1 MVDIKTILIVLATVA
16 LGAFGCAAEEEKPL
30 EKAEEEVGL
39 DEIDAD
45 QKISRCMQ
53 QHDLPEQHSVFRG
66 PSSEGPA
73 GPVQFVGESV
83 KFAQCEWP
91 PPAYAEA
98 DGYYEIEITAV
109 EGPGR
114 SEAEGETV
122 VDRISAPCQRLR
134 LSYSFAHMD
143 VRERRTFEVTADSIV
158 TWEGE
163 PWRGNVPGDLK
174 FYSERDEFVVVRS
187 LRSTADSVTCVS

>member
-1 MVDIKTILIVLATVA
+1 MLLMLLVA
-16 LGAFGCAAEEEKPL
+16 GCAQETPI
-30 EKAEEEVGL
+30 EKAEARAGL

-45 QKISRCMQ
+45 RQISRCMQ
-53 QHDLPEQHSVFRG
+53 LHGLPEQRSVFRE

-73 GPVQFVGESV
+73 GPVQLPGETV

-91 PPAYAEA
+91 PPAHAEA
-98 DGYYEIEITAV
+98 DGYYEIEVTAV

-122 VDRISAPCQRLR
+122 VDRISAPCQKLS
-134 LSYSFAHMD
+134 LSYSFAHME
-143 VRERRTFEVTADSIV
+143 VRERRTFEVRADSIV

-163 PWRGNVPGDLK
+163 PWQEKAPGDLK
-174 FYSERDEFVVVRS
+174 FSPERGEFVVVRG
-187 LRSTADSVTCVS
+187 LRSTADSATCVS